1 MIAWWQIIL
10 LTALAFW
17 MILDQLTLVTINSP
31 LLIGMISGI
40 IMGDIKTGLIV
51 GSTLQLMVLGVST
64 YGGACLTL

>member
-40 IMGDIKTGLIV
+40 IMGDIKTINCRLY
-51 GSTLQLMVLGVST
+51 STINGF
-64 YGGACLTL
+64 GCFNIRWCKHA

>member
-40 IMGDIKTGLIV
+40 IMGGYQNRSNCRLY
-51 GSTLQLMVLGVST
+51 STINGF
-64 YGGACLTL
+64 GCFNIRWCKHA